1 MFYLS
6 IWWLL
11 HEYKYYP
18 NAKFPFLPLCS
29 GICNLAT
36 LPKACYSQYHH
47 WYRPE
52 ETCIYF
58 DMLYFRDIMCIVVR
72 TVLGIPGNIIQQST
86 KYFTPIVFSNFLPS
100 SVSLPCTS
108 SYYLDH
114 NTRHQ
119 QLWCF
124 FIQNRVPRLSL
135 SYFMIHFLCRIFMI
149 HFTRGFEDAANYM
162 ARRKFRNTKRTA
174 PYYEWESLVCLQQ
187 CIYILFIQS

>member
-1 MFYLS
+1 MNTSTIQMLNFLFCLFVVAS
-6 IWWLL
+6 ATLL
-11 HEYKYYP
+11 HFQRHVIHNIITGTGQRKP
-18 NAKFPFLPLCS
+18 A
-29 GICNLAT
+29 
-36 LPKACYSQYHH
+36 
-47 WYRPE
+47 
-52 ETCIYF
+52 YF
-58 DMLYFRDIMCIVVR
+58 DRLYFRDIMCIVVR